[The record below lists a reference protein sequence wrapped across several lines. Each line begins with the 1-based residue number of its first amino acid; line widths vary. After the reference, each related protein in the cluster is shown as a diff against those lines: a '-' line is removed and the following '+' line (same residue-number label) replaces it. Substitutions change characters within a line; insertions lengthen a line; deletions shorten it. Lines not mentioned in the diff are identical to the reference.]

1 MKLIQVTPQAFQDLE
16 ALRLKTNAATI
27 KDLLGKAFATFDM
40 IIDHQLN
47 GGLVI
52 LRSSSAIEEDYILP
66 TLCASPPTENP
77 PTEK

>member
-1 MKLIQVTPQAFQDLE
+1 MNITDITKQI
-16 ALRLKTNAATI
+16 R
-27 KDLLGKAFATFDM
+27 AFADQL
-40 IIDHQLN
+40 DHQLN